1 MIKTLLSLGFF
12 LCVGLSSYGQQ
23 TTKRPLKQISVD
35 QKAPAL
41 TKEMEQY
48 AIANGSFIT
57 TEVNKGEPV
66 DYVGEIAMETA
77 KKVNPADMGIK
88 ITENDQYYKITGTN
102 QMLVVKS
109 TWALDG
115 EMKMKKR

>member
-1 MIKTLLSLGFF
+1 MIKTLLSFGFF
-12 LCVGLSSYGQQ
+12 LCVGLSYGQQ
-23 TTKRPLKQISVD
+23 VSKKPLKQISVD

-48 AIANGSFIT
+48 AVSNGSFIT
-57 TEVNKGEPV
+57 ATVTKDEPIA
-66 DYVGEIAMETA
+66 YVGEISMEIA

-88 ITENDQYYKITGTN
+88 ITDNDQYYKITGTN

-115 EMKMKKR
+115 EMKMSKK

>member
-1 MIKTLLSLGFF
+1 MIKTVLSVGFF
-12 LCVGLSSYGQQ
+12 LFLGLSYGQQ
-23 TTKRPLKQISVD
+23 TTKKPVKQISVD
-35 QKAPAL
+35 QKAPLL

-48 AIANGSFIT
+48 AIANGSYIVT
-57 TEVNKGEPV
+57 AVKKEQPIE
-66 DYVGEIAMETA
+66 YVGEISMEIA

-88 ITENDQYYKITGTN
+88 ITDNDQYYKITGTD